1 MGKPEVFEPRENFPA
16 MRRPSIHYAGFTLIE
31 VVAVLVILAI
41 LSAVAMSRV
50 GSVEPNLRSEVND
63 LKAALRYAQQMAIA
77 SDSVVTFGVTV
88 TAGGY
93 TLVRTGG
100 SGSQPVLPGEGSSSH
115 TFKGVTATAGT
126 FNFNEW
132 GGLAAG
138 SSVATTL
145 TGSGGGSE
153 TITVVGETGYA
164 YES

>member
-1 MGKPEVFEPRENFPA
+1 MHHRTLH
-16 MRRPSIHYAGFTLIE
+16 SAGFTLIE
-31 VVAVLVILAI
+31 IIAVLIILAI
-41 LSAVAMSRV
+41 LSAVAISRV
-50 GSVEPNLRSEVND
+50 GSVEPNLRSEVNH

-88 TAGGY
+88 TPGGY

-100 SGSQPVLPGEGSSSH
+100 AGSQPMLPGEGSSSH

-126 FNFNEW
+126 FDFNEW

-138 SSVATTL
+138 SATATTL
-145 TGSGGGSE
+145 TDSGGDTQ
-153 TITVVGETGYA
+153 TITIIGETGYA